1 MSRRITDDAQCTKKT
16 KKNQSLSI
24 SIMKNT
30 VCNLISPHTY
40 KKVYCKQLCF
50 TLRKHG
56 ENKRQNYT
64 EL

>member
-30 VCNLISPHTY
+30 VYNQISPHTY

-50 TLRKHG
+50 TLRQHG
-56 ENKRQNYT
+56 ENKRRN
-64 EL
+64 